1 MSGSVRCYSCSL
13 WCHIA
18 DGGDDGE
25 GLGVYSVT
33 LANIFTVHLFS
44 HFSLFATDYFYVAN
58 LEEKLHF

>member
-1 MSGSVRCYSCSL
+1 MSGSVRCYSCWL

-33 LANIFTVHLFS
+33 LANIFTVLFLGL
-44 HFSLFATDYFYVAN
+44 FLTCKSLIFTF
-58 LEEKLHF
+58 